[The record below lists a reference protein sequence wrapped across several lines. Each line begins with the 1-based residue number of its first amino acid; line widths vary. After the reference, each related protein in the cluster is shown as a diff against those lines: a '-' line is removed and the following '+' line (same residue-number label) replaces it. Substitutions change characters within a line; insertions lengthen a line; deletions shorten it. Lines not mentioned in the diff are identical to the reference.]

1 MLPRGTRALIRRRL
15 DYRPPAFLVDAI
27 ALTFD
32 LAAARTDVTARYT
45 FRRNPAAQGANR
57 VAPLVLDG
65 EQQTD
70 VRVGLDGHP
79 VSSSRIALDEK
90 SLTIDAPP
98 DAGEITIHSRNA
110 PASNIS
116 LEGLYVSSDVFCTQC
131 EPEGFRRITYF
142 PDRPDVLA
150 RYTVTLRADRASY
163 PVLLSNGNL
172 VAQGALPGGRHFAT
186 WHDPFPKPSY
196 LFAVVAGN
204 LAALT
209 DTFTTRSGREVALRI

>member
-1 MLPRGTRALIRRRL
+1 MLPRGNRALIRRRL

-45 FRRNPAAQGANR
+45 FRRNPAAQGADR
-57 VAPLVLDG
+57 VAPLILDG
-65 EQQTD
+65 EQQAD
-70 VRVGLDGHP
+70 VRIDLNGHP
-79 VSSSRIALDEK
+79 ISDERIALDEK

-98 DAGEITIHSRNA
+98 EAGEITVHSHNA

-116 LEGLYVSSDVFCTQC
+116 LEGLYVSSGVFCTQC

-142 PDRPDVLA
+142 PDRPDVLS
-150 RYTVTLRADRASY
+150 RYTVTLRADRETC
-163 PVLLSNGNL
+163 PVLLSNGDR
-172 VAQGALPGGRHFAT
+172 VASGPLAGGRHFAT

-196 LFAVVAGN
+196 LFALVAGD
-204 LAALT
+204 LAALE
-209 DTFTTRSGREVALRI
+209 DSFTTRSG